1 MRGPEKIFS
10 SLAGIVLFLGAL
22 SSSCDDQCTRTLKI
36 TNTGSDSLIVA
47 TKLLGSDPST
57 CKLVPLD
64 IVTAYE
70 SGQIRLRHCWRGE
83 LEAAN
88 FELFV
93 VNPAQFNEGHFYGC
107 DSIEVMNDILS
118 YRNLTAADIP
128 SLEVSGFEL
137 LIP

>member
-1 MRGPEKIFS
+1 MVCIA
-10 SLAGIVLFLGAL
+10 LLLGLL
-22 SSSCDDQCTRTLKI
+22 SSSCDNECTRILKL
-36 TNTGSDSLIVA
+36 TNTTSDSLIVA
-47 TKLLGSDPST
+47 TKLFGPNLNT

-64 IVTAYE
+64 TVGAYE
-70 SGQIRLRHCWRGE
+70 SGQIRLRHCWKGE

-88 FELFV
+88 FEIFV
-93 VNPAQFNEGHFYGC
+93 VNPTQFNAGEFYGC
-107 DSIEVMNDILS
+107 DSIEIMNAILS